1 MSVVNDL
8 EKRSEDE
15 RAAECGLDNEVQGR
29 YGRAVLSVVLHQVA
43 YQTSAVSAHSFPVSK
58 AYGLN
63 HRDSLKEGR

>member
-1 MSVVNDL
+1 MSVVEEL

-15 RAAECGLDNEVQGR
+15 RAAEWGLENKVQGH

-43 YQTSAVSAHSFPVSK
+43 YHCSAVSAQRFPVSQ

-63 HRDSLKEGR
+63 HRDSLKKGR